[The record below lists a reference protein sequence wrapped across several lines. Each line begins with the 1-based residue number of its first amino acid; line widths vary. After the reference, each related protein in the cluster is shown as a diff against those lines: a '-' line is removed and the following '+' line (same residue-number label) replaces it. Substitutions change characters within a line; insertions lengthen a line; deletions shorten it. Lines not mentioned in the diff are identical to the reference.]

1 MKIIHCADLHLD
13 SKMNANLSADKAK
26 ERKAE
31 LLNTFVRMLEYASE
45 YDVEAV
51 LIAGDMFDTKNISAT
66 TKNTILSN
74 IKKYS
79 HINFYYLK
87 GNHDFDNFLSG
98 VEVVPEN
105 LKLFSSSWRSYEEGD
120 IVITGLELSKDNNA
134 TSVMSLMLDPD
145 KFNIVM
151 LHGQE
156 SMTDLKDNAEVINI
170 KGLKG
175 KFIDY
180 LALGHIHSYKEDKI
194 DARGTYCYPGCLEGR
209 GFDECGEHGF
219 VLLDIDAENRTYTH
233 KFVPFAYRKI
243 YTVSVDVSGA
253 NTSDEMIGKI
263 DEVISGM
270 DISNDS
276 LVKIVLTG
284 DVDVECEKDM
294 DYILSKYRMKYYFA
308 KIYDETH
315 LLVNVEDFLLDESLK
330 GEFVRQVMGDD
341 SISDED
347 KKRIIRY
354 GLEALNGEEVL

>member
-156 SMTDLKDNAEVINI
+156 SRRNRFPNLEIEGAIFDLKDHVI
-170 KGLKG
+170 
-175 KFIDY
+175 
-180 LALGHIHSYKEDKI
+180 
-194 DARGTYCYPGCLEGR
+194 
-209 GFDECGEHGF
+209 
-219 VLLDIDAENRTYTH
+219 
-233 KFVPFAYRKI
+233 
-243 YTVSVDVSGA
+243 
-253 NTSDEMIGKI
+253 
-263 DEVISGM
+263 
-270 DISNDS
+270 
-276 LVKIVLTG
+276 
-284 DVDVECEKDM
+284 VE
-294 DYILSKYRMKYYFA
+294 
-308 KIYDETH
+308 
-315 LLVNVEDFLLDESLK
+315 
-330 GEFVRQVMGDD
+330 
-341 SISDED
+341 
-347 KKRIIRY
+347 
-354 GLEALNGEEVL
+354 